1 MKIIFKTNGKFILN
15 TYESAFL
22 GAYIIRYANMVK
34 DNEFLIDEN
43 KRTLLIEGSQ
53 KLKII
58 SHLIEESLNV
68 GINEFYLQPTIRQ
81 IQKHPNRFERFIY
94 RGTKYT
100 VNNTFIGPSRLIWI
114 LNNIYVSILKELS
127 NNGSVS
133 FEF

>member
-1 MKIIFKTNGKFILN
+1 
-15 TYESAFL
+15 
-22 GAYIIRYANMVK
+22 MVK

-43 KRTLLIEGSQ
+43 KRTLLIEGSP

-58 SHLIEESLNV
+58 SHLIEEALNV

-100 VNNTFIGPSRLIWI
+100 VNNTFIGPSRLIWM